1 MKKTYQW
8 IPIGGLLR
16 MGLVASLM
24 IMPYNRK
31 LTVSISEP
39 LGSPMIGC

>member
-1 MKKTYQW
+1 MKKTYKW
-8 IPIGGLLR
+8 IPIDGLSR
-16 MGLVASLM
+16 MGLAASLM
-24 IMPYNRK
+24 IMQYNRK